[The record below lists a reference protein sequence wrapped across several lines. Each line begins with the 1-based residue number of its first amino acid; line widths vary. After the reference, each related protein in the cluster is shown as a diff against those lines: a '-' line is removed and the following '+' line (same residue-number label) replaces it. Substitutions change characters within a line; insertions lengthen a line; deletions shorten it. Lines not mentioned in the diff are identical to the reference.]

1 MLKEY
6 CNSEFKNVSSV
17 TTNKEMRTLRGASVG
32 SNLEINTP
40 NLEIIKQKLMSEL
53 RFYGTNLGEINY
65 RLAKILYENTKDLG
79 FTDTSRI
86 YGFVSDFLG
95 ISIKTIKNLV
105 KIYKKLEKF
114 TLWHNETGLFK
125 LRLFQLAYYI
135 DKNTSEVNLV
145 LEKAYYDIVND
156 FKLRVW
162 FENSSY
168 KDILVW
174 FKERFKTYLRI
185 FKPKV
190 TFTAI
195 CDICHRELKPEDYK
209 KDWDFLPICFSC
221 YDMLREENKDK
232 LAILKHTIAK
242 KLSETNIEDLKREL
256 EDTKRI
262 LISTID
268 DLDKIRLAKSRKWKK
283 IIAKIEI

>member
-6 CNSEFKNVSSV
+6 CNSELKNVSSV
-17 TTNKEMRTLRGASVG
+17 TTKEEMRPHMGTTKET
-32 SNLEINTP
+32 NLEINAN
-40 NLEIIKQKLMSEL
+40 NLEIIKQKLMNEL
-53 RFYGTNLGEINY
+53 RFYGTNLGEMNY
-65 RLAKILYENTKDLG
+65 RLAKVLYENTKDLG

-95 ISIKTIKNLV
+95 ISIKTLKNLV
-105 KIYKKLEKF
+105 WIYKKLEKF

-125 LRLFQLAYYI
+125 LRLFQLAHYI
-135 DKNTSEVNLV
+135 SRTTSEVNLV
-145 LEKAYYDIVND
+145 LEKAYYDIMND

-162 FENSSY
+162 FSNASY
-168 KDILVW
+168 KDILEW

-195 CDICHRELKPEDYK
+195 CDICQRELKPEDYK
-209 KDWDFLPICFSC
+209 KDWDFLPICFTC
-221 YDMLREENKDK
+221 YDMLREENRDK
-232 LAILKHTIAK
+232 IAILKHTIAK

-256 EDTKRI
+256 EETKAQ
-262 LISTID
+262 LIKTID
-268 DLDKIRLAKSRKWKK
+268 ELDNIRLAKSRKWKK
-283 IIAKIEI
+283 IIAKLP